1 MFGVTKSQASAV
13 SGNLVGIMVLVIVAV
28 SAVIPVVKDQIN
40 TISNLSATERTV
52 LNLVTLFII
61 LGVVFVILRATGLI

>member
-13 SGNLVGIMVLVIVAV
+13 SGNLIGIMVLVIVAV

-52 LNLVTLFII
+52 LNLVTLFIT
-61 LGVVFVILRATGLI
+61 LGVIFVILRSTGLI